1 MMNAEDL
8 NHLIA
13 RADER
18 RQESENGE
26 EDEMI
31 MSRWHEKEKPPHQL
45 LRPIKMSAVGSD
57 FLDRSV
63 VTFSLYNSF
72 NYSLFLSKEKEP
84 EKLSI
89 GITSPG
95 YGEGKTTTVCNLA
108 AALSTGAGR
117 KTVIVDLNLGR
128 PRIHEV
134 FGIPMGPG
142 LAEALL
148 GNDICVV
155 PTQLE
160 NLFALPVGDTR
171 MVPLSKLHAFRE
183 ILASLF
189 NEFDFVIVDMPP
201 AGTRGFPTLI
211 ANQLSGL
218 LVVVRSRVTKR
229 REIGRVLRKVREENV
244 LGFVMN
250 GVNENDV

>member
-1 MMNAEDL
+1 MNEEEL
-8 NHLIA
+8 NSVVASTGNNSLEHEKGEN
-13 RADER
+13 DE
-18 RQESENGE
+18 S
-26 EDEMI
+26 I
-31 MSRWHEKEKPPHQL
+31 VSRWHEKERPTHQL
-45 LRPIKMSAVGSD
+45 LQPVKMSAVGSD
-57 FLDRSV
+57 FVDRSV
-63 VTFSLYNSF
+63 VTFSRYNSF

-84 EKLSI
+84 EKASI

-117 KTVIVDLNLGR
+117 KTVVVDLNLGR

-142 LAEALL
+142 LSEALV

-155 PTQLE
+155 PTQLD
-160 NLFALPVGDTR
+160 NLYALPAGNPR
-171 MVPLSKLHAFRE
+171 LVPLSKLHAFRG

-201 AGTRGFPTLI
+201 AGTRGFPMLI
-211 ANQLSGL
+211 ANQLTGL
-218 LVVVRSRVTKR
+218 LVVVRSKVTKR
-229 REIGRVLRKVREENV
+229 RDVNRLIRKVREENV

-250 GVNENDV
+250 GVNEKDV